1 MHKLFRAKTL
11 SFQKPRKNFELALY
25 PDYNAPAG
33 HPGCWLLGFSSS
45 TWHKCL
51 LTDQKVVDHF
61 GLGQKLLILN
71 CHI

>member
-33 HPGCWLLGFSSS
+33 HPGCSLLGFSSS
-45 TWHKCL
+45 TWHIN
-51 LTDQKVVDHF
+51 VF
-61 GLGQKLLILN
+61 LLIRKLWIILALEKN
-71 CHI
+71 SLF